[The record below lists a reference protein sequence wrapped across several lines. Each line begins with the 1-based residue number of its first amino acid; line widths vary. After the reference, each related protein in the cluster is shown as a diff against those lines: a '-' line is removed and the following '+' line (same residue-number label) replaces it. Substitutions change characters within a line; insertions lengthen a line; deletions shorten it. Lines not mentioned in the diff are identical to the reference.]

1 VKLSCTR
8 ENLYRGLAIVSHVGT
23 KNVNLPILGNV
34 LLRADGSGLKLI
46 STNLEIA
53 ITCNVRGKIEQQGEY
68 TVPSKLF
75 FDYVSLLPN
84 ERVDVDLYDDSLAV
98 SCGRSKTKIK
108 GISASEFPL
117 VPPVT
122 GGQKYSVSVGDLKLA
137 LSQVLFATATNES
150 RPELSGVFISFG
162 HEAAGKTG
170 AVLAAT
176 DSYRLAEAIVKL
188 KAPSEARRDVI
199 VPQRTLAELNRII
212 SVSKEDV
219 EAPDSIEVEVVDSQ
233 IVFRFGGVEI
243 TSRTIEGK
251 YPDYRQIIPTMAS
264 TEVTIERSAL
274 SQAVKTVSLFSK
286 TGLFDVAV
294 TIDPKTNSME
304 LSANDASRGENTV
317 VLTGEVKGNQNKITL
332 NYRYLLDGL
341 NAIGGEK
348 VMIKVIDASNPC
360 VVTPVSGSDKY
371 QYIIMPIR
379 Q

>member
-1 VKLSCTR
+1 MKLSCTR
-8 ENLYRGLAIVSHVGT
+8 ENLYRGLAITSHVGT
-23 KNVNLPILGNV
+23 KNVNLPILNNV

-75 FDYVSLLPN
+75 FDYTSLLPN
-84 ERVDVDLYDDSLAV
+84 ERVDIDLYDDALAV
-98 SCGRSKTKIK
+98 SCGSSKTKIK
-108 GISASEFPL
+108 GIPASEFPL
-117 VPPVT
+117 VPPVS
-122 GGQKYSVSVGDLKLA
+122 GGQKYSILVDDLKTA

-162 HEAAGKTG
+162 HEAAGKGG

-188 KAPSEARRDVI
+188 KAPADARRDVI

-219 EAPDSIEVEVVDSQ
+219 EAPDSLDVELSDSQ
-233 IVFRFGGVEI
+233 IVFRFGGVEL

-251 YPDYRQIIPTMAS
+251 YPDYRQIIPTTSA
-264 TEVTIERSAL
+264 TEITLERSAL

-286 TGLFDVAV
+286 TGLFDVAA
-294 TIDPKTNSME
+294 TIDPAAQTME
-304 LSANDASRGENTV
+304 LSANDASRGENTA
-317 VLTGEVKGNQNKITL
+317 VLTGEVKGNANKITL

-341 NAIGGEK
+341 NAIGGDK
-348 VMIKVIDASNPC
+348 VILKVIDASNPC
-360 VVTPVSGSDKY
+360 VVVPVVGADKY
-371 QYIIMPIR
+371 QYIVMPIR